1 MALQGSLRNM
11 YYIDCTNHPNTI
23 YIEQEIYDDFQRKI
37 ITANVG
43 AEKNMLEFNVETLK
57 ALN

>member
-1 MALQGSLRNM
+1 MALKGSLRNM

-23 YIEQEIYDDFQRKI
+23 YTEQENYDDFQRKI

-43 AEKNMLEFNVETLK
+43 SEKNMLEFNI
-57 ALN
+57 